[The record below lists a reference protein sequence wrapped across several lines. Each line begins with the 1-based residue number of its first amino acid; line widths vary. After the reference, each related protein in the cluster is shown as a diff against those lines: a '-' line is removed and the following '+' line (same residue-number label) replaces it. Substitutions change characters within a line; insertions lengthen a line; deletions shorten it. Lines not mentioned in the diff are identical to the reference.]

1 MALSDTVA
9 VLAAKSAAMKAASDA
24 LVEVL
29 KVNTNPVIGGNDP
42 SGVLGAPIIQD
53 ADQRLSPG
61 AAAQAGFM
69 LMNYWPQVRMALIGN
84 AVGALAGAQ
93 QELETAWAQA
103 VAEYG
108 DGSGPFD

>member
-9 VLAAKSAAMKAASDA
+9 VLAAKAAQMKAASDA
-24 LVEVL
+24 LFEVL
-29 KVNTNPVIGGNDP
+29 RVNTSPVIGGNDP
-42 SGVLGAPIIQD
+42 SNVLGPPIIQD
-53 ADQRLSPG
+53 ADQRLS
-61 AAAQAGFM
+61 AAASAVAAPL
-69 LMNYWPQVRMALIGN
+69 LMNYWPQVRSTMITQ

-108 DGSGPFD
+108 DGSGPFS